1 MDLTETAPRSP
12 ATRLGNYAILARCLD
27 KGRAEINGNVGEYHF
42 DCPLDNMLF
51 DFKEVKGA
59 DIRKLLEDGTTDA
72 DVVTWLNGH
81 GAGMSPQE
89 IGAWSDQMEAYKPY
103 ENPEKK
109 EWFAEQ
115 VAPLGLDPATT
126 TLFEW
131 LEADDNASYE
141 DA

>member
-1 MDLTETAPRSP
+1 MDLTKTAPRSP
-12 ATRLGNYAILARCLD
+12 STRVGNYVILARAID
-27 KGRAEINGNVGEYHF
+27 KGHAEINGNVGDYHF

-72 DVVTWLNGH
+72 EVVAWLDSH
-81 GAGMSPQE
+81 GASKTPE
-89 IGAWSDQMEAYKPY
+89 EVTAWSDGMEAHKPY

-126 TLFEW
+126 TLFQW
-131 LEADDNASYE
+131 LEADDKASY
-141 DA
+141 DNA